1 MKVPGDELQRSE
13 YVDAKKLYED
23 RQGILRS
30 SSSSGSSGLLGGSGS
45 GTSGGSGVWGS
56 SSSATTYVMPPG
68 GKGWTVQGKLGLPT
82 PPYDRLEF
90 LQAVGVPIGKD
101 SLLVDA
107 AVLKDALE
115 ITVQIDEHTLA
126 AAKVKKVGGD
136 RGGPPLAVL
145 TVSGY
150 EFTPVEGSKSTTLKT
165 PAAAEIYAANA
176 FEEMGQTIRE
186 VKLKV
191 RSLGE
196 AQSGKFE
203 QHLLAGECAA
213 PVVTDDG
220 ILIGFL
226 AGKTDVGADDGGPNN
241 FYPLRDLLSLIS
253 QSSSGTAGASS
264 GTGHS
269 SSGLLAAAITAIP
282 AIRGQAVRR
291 AERPRPAI
299 RVQDCWAVR
308 ARGRAGRLTVRV
320 AADFWPVGRR
330 AVRATPPADFWAGRR
345 RQGRAPHPPTR
356 PPARRSWCTSSWA
369 RSSDV

>member
-269 SSGLLAAAITAIP
+269 SSGLL
-282 AIRGQAVRR
+282 G
-291 AERPRPAI
+291 
-299 RVQDCWAVR
+299 
-308 ARGRAGRLTVRV
+308 GGNN
-320 AADFWPVGRR
+320 GHS
-330 AVRATPPADFWAGRR
+330 GNS
-345 RQGRAPHPPTR
+345 G
-356 PPARRSWCTSSWA
+356 TSGSSSGKTSTGHSGSGLLGGSSTGTGG
-369 RSSDV
+369 SSDGSGGGGLLAGGSSGGSGNSSGGLLGGTTTPRSGSSSANQASGKAFLVHVVVGEKF